1 MATGNCATH
10 INRWTALALIVSIL
24 FTGGY
29 VTWKAIAGYRDRR
42 DALAIFGRDVR
53 REAEARHWRYEV
65 VSAKDEGVLLYLQK
79 THYIQPDDAVAE
91 WNAGNLDA
99 LVVSMEKAAGLVP
112 QLSGTVSRSK
122 TSERKEEEG
131 TGYVLIVR

>member
-1 MATGNCATH
+1 
-10 INRWTALALIVSIL
+10 LIVSIL

-29 VTWKAIAGYRDRR
+29 VTWKTIAGYRDRR

-99 LVVSMEKAAGLVP
+99 LVVSTEKAAGLVP
-112 QLSGTVSRSK
+112 QLSRTVSRSK

-131 TGYVLIVR
+131 MGYVLIVR